1 MFPGTREVR
10 IIDQPQPPVVKG
22 TEVLLRVR
30 EVGICGTDR
39 EIAAF
44 EYGAPPPGEDHL
56 VIGHEA
62 LGMLLHRTGIKEVV
76 RLAWN

>member
-1 MFPGTREVR
+1 M
-10 IIDQPQPPVVKG
+10 
-22 TEVLLRVR
+22 LLRVR